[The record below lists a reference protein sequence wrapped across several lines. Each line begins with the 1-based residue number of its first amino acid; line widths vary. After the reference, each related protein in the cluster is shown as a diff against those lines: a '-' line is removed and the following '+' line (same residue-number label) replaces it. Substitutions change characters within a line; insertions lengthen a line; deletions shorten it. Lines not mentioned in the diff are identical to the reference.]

1 MNEGKILSVIIPI
14 YNASETITRCLDS
27 IWSQGMEDDVYEV
40 ICVNDCSTDNSLKVL
55 SEIGRKHPNL
65 RLFSNDVNLRAGGAR
80 NRGVR
85 NAVGDFIVFIDAD
98 DYFHPGALKSA
109 VEYQKKHDLDILVC
123 DFARHT
129 IDKENNMLVHRFKS
143 QEVMPGRDFLVVNSL
158 PYAPWKY
165 VFKRNLMV
173 DNNVFFA
180 ECVSCEDV
188 DWSHKIAFYA
198 QTMQYQPILLTHY
211 ILTDVSQTSVEYKN
225 PNTVFHRLQAGRRV
239 IELLPLCTTDAQRS
253 QIKAVAKATLK
264 NGVLFL
270 NSLFISPKRKCAAIN
285 ENIVSDVDWGRALN
299 AVRDNAF
306 LYSCISSFIAP
317 LFRLSVYCKRKF
329 FGR

>member
-1 MNEGKILSVIIPI
+1 MRERKTLSVVIPL
-14 YNASETITRCLDS
+14 YNASDTITRCLDS
-27 IWSQGMEDDVYEV
+27 IWCQGLEDDDYEV
-40 ICVNDCSTDNSLKVL
+40 ICVNDCSTDNSMEVL
-55 SEIGRKHPNL
+55 SEIARDHHNL

-85 NAVGDFIVFIDAD
+85 SAVGDFIVFIDAD

-109 VEYQKKHDLDILVC
+109 VEYQKKNDLDILVC

-129 IDKENNMLVHRFKS
+129 IDKENNILVHRFKS
-143 QEVMPGRDFLVVNSL
+143 REVMSGRDFLVVNTL

-180 ECVSCEDV
+180 ESVSCEDV

-239 IELLPLCTTDAQRS
+239 VELLPLCTSEAQRA

-264 NGVLFL
+264 NGVVFL
-270 NSLFISPKRKCAAIN
+270 NCLFISPRRKCMVID
-285 ENIVSDVDWGRALN
+285 ENIARDIDWGRALN

-317 LFRLSVYCKRKF
+317 LFRFSVYCKRKF